1 MIQVTQKDLMPG
13 VHLTAVHTEK
23 FKTCLLGATLLT
35 SLRKETASLNALVPF
50 VLRRGTER
58 APDMEALSAA
68 LDELYGGSIEPNVR
82 KKGSVQC
89 IGFTGSF
96 LDDTYTPGREAILE
110 PAAALLGDLLLH
122 PVKEDGGFRREYV
135 EGERT
140 NLVDRIRA
148 QVNDKRQYSVQ

>member
-23 FKTCLLGATLLT
+23 FKTCLLSATLLT

-68 LDELYGGSIEPNVR
+68 LDELTAAPSSPTSV
-82 KKGSVQC
+82 KKGLFSVLALQAV
-89 IGFTGSF
+89 SWM
-96 LDDTYTPGREAILE
+96 TPIRRAGRRSWSPPRPCWETC
-110 PAAALLGDLLLH
+110 
-122 PVKEDGGFRREYV
+122 FSTR
-135 EGERT
+135 
-140 NLVDRIRA
+140 
-148 QVNDKRQYSVQ
+148 

>member
-50 VLRRGTER
+50 VLRRGTGR

-82 KKGSVQC
+82 
-89 IGFTGSF
+89 
-96 LDDTYTPGREAILE
+96 
-110 PAAALLGDLLLH
+110 
-122 PVKEDGGFRREYV
+122 
-135 EGERT
+135 
-140 NLVDRIRA
+140 
-148 QVNDKRQYSVQ
+148 